1 MLASTVSLRERLLLR
16 RLRERDERAFRE
28 LVEAYQDRVFNLLF
42 RMIGTREEAEDLA
55 QEVFVT
61 VFKSIDQF
69 RGESKLSTWLYRV
82 AANHCKNR
90 IKYLARRHDR
100 TTTALDEVAER
111 AAIAQG
117 GAPVASGHIEAPDRA
132 LEGAELERCVQL
144 AIAELDEDHRLVVVL
159 RDIEEL
165 AYEEICEITGL
176 PEGTVKSRLHR
187 ARLALKEKLAK
198 HV

>member
-1 MLASTVSLRERLLLR
+1 MSLRERLLLG

-28 LVEAYQDRVFNLLF
+28 MVEENRDRVFNLVH
-42 RMIGTREEAEDLA
+42 RMIGVREEAEDLA

-61 VFKSIDQF
+61 VFKTIDQF

-82 AANHCKNR
+82 AVNHCKNR

-100 TTTALDEVAER
+100 DTGALDELAER
-111 AAIAQG
+111 AAVAQG
-117 GAPVASGHIEAPDRA
+117 GEPIGAGQIRNPERA
-132 LEGAELERCVQL
+132 LEGAEVERLVQQ
-144 AIAELDEDHRLVVVL
+144 AIAELDEEQRLVVVL

-165 AYEEICEITGL
+165 SYEEIVVITGL

-198 HV
+198 HR